1 MKPEWIA
8 RQSRRPAGWLG
19 EVVARVMALETRA
32 ANTFA
37 LGQVELGP
45 ADAVLEVGC
54 GHGETLLT
62 VARRAT
68 SGFVAGID
76 LSDVMVRLATRRL
89 RSEIRGGR
97 VEVHQA
103 EAARIPF
110 EDARFDVVLAV
121 HVLYFWPEPAIELR
135 EIRRVLRPGGT
146 LLLGFR
152 PESAET
158 RASLPDTVY
167 HLRSVPEVEKRLRE
181 TGYETMRVAEA
192 RAGGTSFTCVIAR
205 AVPAMESGARE
216 ARAPRSA
223 GGSHPS

>member
-19 EVVARVMALETRA
+19 EVVARVMARETRG

-37 LGQVELGP
+37 LDQVEIEP
-45 ADAVLEVGC
+45 SDAVLEVGS

-62 VARRAT
+62 VARRAA
-68 SGFVAGID
+68 SGFAAGID
-76 LSDVMVRLATRRL
+76 PSDVMVRLAARRL
-89 RSEIRGGR
+89 RREIRRGR
-97 VEVHQA
+97 VEVRQA

-110 EDARFDVVLAV
+110 DDARFDVALAV

-152 PESAET
+152 PDGAEA
-158 RASLPDTVY
+158 RASLPGSVY
-167 HLRSVPEVEKRLRE
+167 HLRSIQEVEKLLRE

-192 RAGGTSFTCVIAR
+192 PRGGAPFACVVAR
-205 AVPAMESGARE
+205 ALSATESSARE
-216 ARAPRSA
+216 ARVLRSA
-223 GGSHPS
+223 RSPHPS